1 VTWKHYQQATGFWF
15 TDDIPASSKRLS
27 TAMAKYAI
35 KSDSVYRWSLA
46 TTPDTLAVASF
57 RRTRSKQMMTRFEE
71 NAVFVVIVAAIVFA
85 TVRAIVS
92 ASNLI

>member
-1 VTWKHYQQATGFWF
+1 MVK
-15 TDDIPASSKRLS
+15 P
-27 TAMAKYAI
+27 AI
-35 KSDSVYRWSLA
+35 KSDFVYQRKPV

-57 RRTRSKQMMTRFEE
+57 RPTRSKQMMTRFEE

>member
-1 VTWKHYQQATGFWF
+1 
-15 TDDIPASSKRLS
+15 
-27 TAMAKYAI
+27 
-35 KSDSVYRWSLA
+35 
-46 TTPDTLAVASF
+46 
-57 RRTRSKQMMTRFEE
+57 MTRFEE